1 MSRFILRYSGA
12 GTALPELTERLREI
26 AGIKVLDS
34 SARMF
39 LLEGKQPD
47 LDRVVKDLTG
57 WQLIPESFTPLPDPR
72 PKLGRRSARAEARRV
87 A

>member
-39 LLEGKQPD
+39 LLEGSQPD
-47 LDRVVKDLTG
+47 LDRAVKDIAG

-72 PKLGRRSARAEARRV
+72 PKLGRRAARTT
-87 A
+87 

>member
-12 GTALPELTERLREI
+12 GTAPLELTERLREI

-39 LLEGKQPD
+39 LLEGSRAD
-47 LDRVVKDLTG
+47 LDCAVKDLAG

-72 PKLGRRSARAEARRV
+72 PKPGRRAARAT
-87 A
+87 

>member
-12 GTALPELTERLREI
+12 GTAPLELTERLREI

-47 LDRVVKDLTG
+47 LDRVVKDLAG
-57 WQLIPESFTPLPDPR
+57 WQLTPESFTPLPDPR
-72 PKLGRRSARAEARRV
+72 PKPGRRAARAT
-87 A
+87 